1 MTAARDA
8 RAILNRHGV
17 SAEGFAPGGLPTR
30 SPIDG
35 SSGEAVRVAT
45 PADVDHAV
53 ARATTAFDAWR
64 RVPAPRRGEL
74 VRLLGE
80 ELRGA
85 KADLAA
91 LVTLEAG
98 KIASEGLGEVQ

>member
-1 MTAARDA
+1 MTQDQSALLQRLGVAVPAA
-8 RAILNRHGV
+8 
-17 SAEGFAPGGLPTR
+17 GLASR

-35 SSGEAVRVAT
+35 SLLGHAPETAPDDLDAAAAR
-45 PADVDHAV
+45 AV
-53 ARATTAFDAWR
+53 AAFEAWR

-80 ELRGA
+80 ELRA
-85 KADLAA
+85 CKDDLAA

-98 KIASEGLGEVQ
+98 KIVSEGLGEVQEMI